1 MEKIETSNN
10 YVAFIYPF
18 KFFPKIN
25 ENNNKNNNEKN
36 NTNNE
41 IMLKHKYNKSKFISK
56 MTNLALNNNN
66 FLFDLIF
73 NSTNF
78 LFKPAPPITFYLEPL
93 EQFNYFINYLINNH
107 LDKNCLI
114 LSRQKLL
121 KGYIKYDI
129 ITYLKIFMECLL
141 KETIQEHL
149 DLFNQVKI

>member
-10 YVAFIYPF
+10 YVVFIYRF

-41 IMLKHKYNKSKFISK
+41 IMLKLKYNKSKFISK
-56 MTNLALNNNN
+56 MINLDLNNNN

-78 LFKPAPPITFYLEPL
+78 LFKPAPPITYYLEL
-93 EQFNYFINYLINNH
+93 LDQFNYFINYLNNNH

-114 LSRQKLL
+114 LSIKKLL
-121 KGYIKYDI
+121 KRYKKYDI
-129 ITYLKIFMECLL
+129 IAYLTIFMECLS